1 MKARLENRE
10 KEETE
15 KNREKEEIRRKRE
28 RRDKKK
34 ERKKNYNFKNDA
46 VLTQSEPTKFTKII
60 NPDNAITPSITK
72 IQKRERIK

>member
-46 VLTQSEPTKFTKII
+46 VLT
-60 NPDNAITPSITK
+60 
-72 IQKRERIK
+72 

>member
-28 RRDKKK
+28 RR
-34 ERKKNYNFKNDA
+34 
-46 VLTQSEPTKFTKII
+46 TII
-60 NPDNAITPSITK
+60 LKMTLFLHSQNLQNLLK
-72 IQKRERIK
+72 